1 MTPPRTVGKRTTEEQ
16 KEKEQQEEHD
26 HNKLRN
32 TESESGNLSLSVPV
46 SAPLPSTRRSSNGKS
61 HRWNLFGTGVEKW
74 KAVSV
79 SVLEENVNEKKN
91 CKKNERKEKKKGEAG
106 EQAEEGEVTGNLVG
120 KNVEEPKAVSV
131 AILEENLNKRKE
143 MRTKKNIKSWKGK
156 AKGEARA
163 QEEEGEL
170 AGNREEMRTKKK
182 SWKGKGKKKG
192 EARAQEEG
200 EVAGNLIGTEI
211 EELKAVAVAVLE
223 ENVNER
229 TVEMVTKKKSRSRKG
244 KKKGEARAQEEEGEV
259 ARSVSQALQVK
270 SEKNNAG
277 CERRREMR
285 AVYREKVEKVV
296 EENNHTVEIE
306 REIGDPSV
314 ARESEKSKRPN
325 KVINGRECNGHASR
339 GDVNYRGFNYSGNGQ
354 YRGGYGRFNG
364 ENGRYVGGHGRFDG
378 YGQWKGRHNAMVW
391 LKKEQVADG
400 GDGNMA
406 RNQSS
411 SVSLKELD

>member
-1 MTPPRTVGKRTTEEQ
+1 MENKNDTKHADLPSNYVTLAQLQERWVKEQQRKQ

-163 QEEEGEL
+163 QEEEGE
-170 AGNREEMRTKKK
+170 GKCEREERRDENEEEELE
-182 SWKGKGKKKG
+182 G
-192 EARAQEEG
+192 EGEEERRSQGTRGGG

-244 KKKGEARAQEEEGEV
+244 KKKGEARAQEEEG
-259 ARSVSQALQVK
+259 
-270 SEKNNAG
+270 
-277 CERRREMR
+277 
-285 AVYREKVEKVV
+285 

-411 SVSLKELD
+411 SVSLKELDW